1 MRTFVQTTTQSI
13 ARLETQI
20 GQLATHVA
28 EREQGK
34 FSSQT
39 VPNPKGQNNSNIAA
53 ASSSSHF
60 NEHVQA
66 IVTLRSGKQIDNN
79 VKLPDERGNVDK
91 EDSRKEAEP
100 LCSNDVQ
107 KLHIRRGFRNKRQ
120 IYTVTSLTLSSI
132 FKLIFRF

>member
-34 FSSQT
+34 FPSQT
-39 VPNPKGQNNSNIAA
+39 VPNPKGQNNSNTAA

-66 IVTLRSGKQIDNN
+66 VVILRSGKQIDNN
-79 VKLPDERGNVDK
+79 VKLLDEWGNMDK
-91 EDSRKEAEP
+91 KDAGKEKEP
-100 LCSNDVQ
+100 IQSNQVPKAPYPQRFQ
-107 KLHIRRGFRNKRQ
+107 KQKADL
-120 IYTVTSLTLSSI
+120 
-132 FKLIFRF
+132 